1 MRQKTIDVIMWLVDR
16 LLDIADRIMMSEG
29 YMREVYRKPL
39 ADKEDIDKIV
49 AEVEAFIEEVD
60 NAEVQG

>member
-16 LLDIADRIMMSEG
+16 LLDIADRIMMSDG
-29 YMREVYRKPL
+29 YMREVYRKPI
-39 ADKEDIDKIV
+39 ACAEDIDEIV

-60 NAEVQG
+60 NEVQG